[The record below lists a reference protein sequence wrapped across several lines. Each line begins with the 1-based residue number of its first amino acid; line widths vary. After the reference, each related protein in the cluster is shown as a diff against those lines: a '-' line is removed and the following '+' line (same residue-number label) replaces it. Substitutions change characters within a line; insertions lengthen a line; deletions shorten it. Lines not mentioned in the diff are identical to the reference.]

1 MTGSVGSPRLAA
13 SETLTGGEWEA
24 PAPQKGGPGM
34 AGALAGRREG
44 GAARAKQPGRGQ
56 RDFTSRIVIK

>member
-34 AGALAGRREG
+34 AGALAGRRS
-44 GAARAKQPGRGQ
+44 GRGCE
-56 RDFTSRIVIK
+56 SEAACVVSVISQVE